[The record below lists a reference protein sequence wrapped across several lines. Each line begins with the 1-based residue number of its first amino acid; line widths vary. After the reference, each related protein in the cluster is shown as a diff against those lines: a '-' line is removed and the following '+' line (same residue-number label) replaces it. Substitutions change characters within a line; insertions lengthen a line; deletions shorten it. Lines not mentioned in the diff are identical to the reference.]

1 MVYSLEETRK
11 RGIDMK
17 TVAPVVLLL
26 GLAAFFLASCT
37 QPGSTSTTSSAPP
50 APTSATTEPVPAPR
64 ILPPAVN
71 TSTQLKDANGNFL
84 GYVIFSDAGGLEIS
98 TPKGYIVSLDWGGA
112 LHEGIALFAQTD
124 GTGTM
129 FVQWSREHLLRGYV
143 TVVNGKPYV
152 AASVNADGFAIADP
166 GITSYQSYYFDG
178 TIANLP
184 ATPVLEPY
192 DAYPLKQAQLAD
204 IGMPSSVSLPMQL
217 VSQ

>member
-1 MVYSLEETRK
+1 
-11 RGIDMK
+11 MK
-17 TVAPVVLLL
+17 TAAPVALLL
-26 GLAAFFLASCT
+26 SLAALFLASCT
-37 QPGSTSTTSSAPP
+37 QPGSTSTTPSVSTS
-50 APTSATTEPVPAPR
+50 PTSATTELAPAPH

-84 GYVIFSDAGGLEIS
+84 GYVILSDAGGLEIS
-98 TPKGYIVSLDWGGA
+98 TPKGYIVSLDWRGT
-112 LHEGIALFAQTD
+112 LLDGIALFVQTD

-129 FVQWSREHLLRGYV
+129 FVQWSKEYLLRGYV

-152 AASVNADGFAIADP
+152 AASVNGDGFAIADP

-178 TIANLP
+178 TIASLP

-192 DAYPLKQAQLAD
+192 DAYPLKQAQPAD